1 MGDIMSTE
9 NKPFVIRLRPDTRA
23 LLDAAALDQRRSRA
37 SVIDETLRK
46 VLTERYSSAAQR
58 VNQLLA
64 GKA

>member
-1 MGDIMSTE
+1 MSTE

-46 VLTERYSSAAQR
+46 VLTERYSSAVQR
-58 VNQLLA
+58 VNQLL